1 MSARKEGFR
10 DQKRIAIIGGNYP
23 DSFSLENAVTMGRLI
38 AENGYILVN
47 GGRGGIME
55 ASAKGAKSAGGLVI
69 AILPGKSLDEANPFV
84 DIAIPTGLG
93 YMRNAMVVLNADVVV
108 AIDGS
113 YGTLSEI
120 AYTNIYKKPI
130 FGLNT
135 WNIQGVM
142 ALPNP
147 EEIIKQINNYFKK
160 GAGVP

>member
-1 MSARKEGFR
+1 MITKTERY
-10 DQKRIAIIGGNYP
+10 KRHRVGVIGGNNP
-23 DSFSLENAVTMGRLI
+23 DPVSLKNAERMGQLI

-47 GGRGGIME
+47 GGRKGVME

-69 AILPGKSLDEANPFV
+69 AILPGDSTSDANQYV

-93 YMRNAMVVLNADVVV
+93 YMRNSVVVLNSDILV

-120 AYTNIYKKPI
+120 AYTQIHGKMV

-135 WNIQGVM
+135 WNIRGVTPL
-142 ALPNP
+142 ASP
-147 EEIIKQINNYFKK
+147 EEVISHINRYFSQ
-160 GAGVP
+160 